1 MKAEFKLSPEALATL
16 TKGNVAAITCPQSE
30 DKFKVRN
37 LRLTVTLAD
46 GSEARSA
53 VSGALTSHTDWTYF
67 EGKAFGQPKDSG
79 PIPLG
84 L

>member
-1 MKAEFKLSPEALATL
+1 MTKA
-16 TKGNVAAITCPQSE
+16 NVAAITCPKSE

-46 GSEARSA
+46 GSEALGSR
-53 VSGALTSHTDWTYF
+53 SGALTSHADWTYF
-67 EGKAFGQPKDSG
+67 EGKAFGQPTDSG
-79 PIPLG
+79 SIPLG